1 MSRTLTSAI
10 CSYIRPQLTKWIRAV
25 LRCQVLVGSGTR
37 SPELF
42 EVFLCSLELAVG
54 QLKYSNSQNA
64 NTAWNKNRIK
74 CQHVPIKMDE
84 LKGKKHSWHSSHFCF
99 FFKLNQLCIH
109 FLLCM
114 RISILLAF
122 STAILK
128 RDVFC
133 LTIEQ
138 ATKIIPHLS
147 MDIQVLIR

>member
-1 MSRTLTSAI
+1 MCQSKWMSS
-10 CSYIRPQLTKWIRAV
+10 
-25 LRCQVLVGSGTR
+25 
-37 SPELF
+37 
-42 EVFLCSLELAVG
+42 
-54 QLKYSNSQNA
+54 
-64 NTAWNKNRIK
+64 
-74 CQHVPIKMDE
+74 
-84 LKGKKHSWHSSHFCF
+84 KGKSTHDTHPIFV